1 MFIGYCMIGRVNCP
15 LLVATNASEPPRV
28 RVFTKVFIVLKVSK
42 MCSSLSLVESRGTK
56 LHPGPA
62 SRRQDVVLDARDVD
76 VAVRAVALHGTCG
89 LWLILTLSGAAL
101 ER

>member
-1 MFIGYCMIGRVNCP
+1 MYR
-15 LLVATNASEPPRV
+15 
-28 RVFTKVFIVLKVSK
+28 LKFREWE
-42 MCSSLSLVESRGTK
+42 M
-56 LHPGPA
+56 HI
-62 SRRQDVVLDARDVD
+62 RRQDVVLDARDVD

>member
-1 MFIGYCMIGRVNCP
+1 MKDEHERYQDN
-15 LLVATNASEPPRV
+15 
-28 RVFTKVFIVLKVSK
+28 
-42 MCSSLSLVESRGTK
+42 
-56 LHPGPA
+56 A